1 MKNIFIIQ
9 NISGTSKRV
18 LKRIGAEEN
27 KNTLGFVVE
36 VFKYSHKKRDWNKP
50 KIKKFKFFSD
60 ALSCVNYGGE
70 L

>member
-1 MKNIFIIQ
+1 MKNNIFIIQ

-18 LKRIGAEEN
+18 LKRVGAETDR
-27 KNTLGFVVE
+27 NTLGYVVE
-36 VFKYSHKKRDWNKP
+36 VSRYSEKIRDWTKP

-60 ALSCVNYGGE
+60 ALSFVNYGN

>member
-18 LKRIGAEEN
+18 LKRVGVETDR
-27 KNTLGFVVE
+27 NTLGYFVE
-36 VFKYSHKKRDWNKP
+36 VSRYSDKKRDWTKP

-60 ALSCVNYGGE
+60 ALKFVNYEGV
-70 L
+70 